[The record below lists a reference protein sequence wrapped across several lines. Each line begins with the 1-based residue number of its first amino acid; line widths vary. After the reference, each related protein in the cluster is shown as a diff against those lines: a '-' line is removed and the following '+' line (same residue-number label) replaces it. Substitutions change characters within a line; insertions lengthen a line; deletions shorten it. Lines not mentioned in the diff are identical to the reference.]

1 MTALVFELQ
10 VSSLETW
17 KLPVVVAYAFAEEAV
32 SSETVLVFALVVV
45 GDGCC
50 PEDQA
55 VTLDIGASMSRIQ
68 LLGVSQM
75 V

>member
-10 VSSLETW
+10 ASARETW
-17 KLPVVVAYAFAEEAV
+17 ELPVVVAHASAEEAV
-32 SSETVLVFALVVV
+32 SSGAVLVFALVVV

-55 VTLDIGASMSRIQ
+55 VKLDIEASMSRTQ
-68 LLGVSQM
+68 LLGVNQM
-75 V
+75 G